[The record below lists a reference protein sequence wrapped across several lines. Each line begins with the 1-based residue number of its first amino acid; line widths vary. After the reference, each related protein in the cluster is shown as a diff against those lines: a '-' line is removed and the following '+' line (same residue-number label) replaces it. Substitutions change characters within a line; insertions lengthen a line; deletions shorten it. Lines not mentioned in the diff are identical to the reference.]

1 MMTRN
6 LEALYFCLHIIVILQ
21 LYKKLS
27 SVHNMQVMLV
37 NLEEVSPSHDLNT
50 PDMYLENFVIP
61 KFNRTIIMMNCF
73 LRMPTPKLRCTDMN
87 ENV

>member
-1 MMTRN
+1 MQM
-6 LEALYFCLHIIVILQ
+6 
-21 LYKKLS
+21 KLA
-27 SVHNMQVMLV
+27 

-50 PDMYLENFVIP
+50 PDVYLETFEIP
-61 KFNRTIIMMNCF
+61 KFNRIIIMINCF